1 MLPTLTRRAD
11 KPASKTTD
19 KEAAVDR
26 PAAVVLCVD
35 DDSDIR
41 AFCAAAL
48 SRHGFEID
56 EATNGRDALEKVKK
70 NDYAAVLLDLSM
82 PGLHGSTVL
91 SVLQQQHPE
100 VLNRVVVV
108 TGVPDEAITD
118 LYGSV
123 HALLRKPIN
132 LRILVDIVKRCA
144 ASRELDPSAG

>member
-1 MLPTLTRRAD
+1 MLPTLTKRATRLA
-11 KPASKTTD
+11 KKTP
-19 KEAAVDR
+19 EVELAADR
-26 PAAVVLCVD
+26 PAPVVLCVD

-56 EATNGRDALEKVKK
+56 EATNGREALEKLEK

-82 PGLHGSTVL
+82 PGLHGATVL
-91 SVLQQQHPE
+91 SVLQQHHPE
-100 VLNRVVVV
+100 ILTRVVVI
-108 TGVPDEAITD
+108 TGVPDEAIAD

-132 LRILVDIVKRCA
+132 LRLLVDIVKRCA
-144 ASRELDPSAG
+144 GEERKREE

>member
-1 MLPTLTRRAD
+1 MLPTLTKRAISPAD
-11 KPASKTTD
+11 KTVNTSAGA
-19 KEAAVDR
+19 ER

-91 SVLQQQHPE
+91 SVLQQQQPE

-108 TGVPDEAITD
+108 TGVPDEAIAD

-144 ASRELDPSAG
+144 AARELGASSD